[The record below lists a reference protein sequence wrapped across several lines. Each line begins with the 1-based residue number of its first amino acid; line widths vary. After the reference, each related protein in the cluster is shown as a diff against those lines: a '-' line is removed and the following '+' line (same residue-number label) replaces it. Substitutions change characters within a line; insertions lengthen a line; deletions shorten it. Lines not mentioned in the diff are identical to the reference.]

1 MKKED
6 KIQVVTTLLIITA
19 IATAITVGVYV
30 LIKSKSL
37 SLTIIAI
44 LLLIPLIFGVFA
56 MALYLKNIQVHD
68 TSIEVKKK
76 HITEIANN
84 YIAFTHTLSDF
95 ENTYNINVTE
105 IKEDLNNRVKSDI
118 SKLGGRIIG
127 ESIEIDLHKIRNIP
141 FSEINRM
148 EYVMENIDTRYGAIL
163 YTKTIDKCQLYLNC
177 LEQLKDNGY
186 QHIDDKIALLST
198 NIDKKIETDITGLSF
213 FNAEMI
219 NIFADALEV
228 CLKDAKE
235 MVHLSENL
243 LNIDIPRFHTDIKAA
258 EKNKESGNYLIAAK
272 ILKQFILEL
281 KDILKPKF
289 EDYKNNVLKL
299 LDILNTI
306 TKEKDLEEEEV
317 RTVHEIKE
325 KVLLCT
331 SPTQMIEL
339 INNYNSLKKVA
350 ISLIENVYKEI
361 MDTQESIKS
370 NHPSDEIYPVEYWSS
385 DSIKEINRL
394 DLDLSLQE
402 FLYEYKTL
410 VNNAVSRLQYDR
422 ERLKVILGVRGKG

>member
-6 KIQVVTTLLIITA
+6 KIQVATTLLIITA
-19 IATAITVGVYV
+19 IATAIIVGVYV

-56 MALYLKNIQVHD
+56 MALYLKKIQVHD

-177 LEQLKDNGY
+177 LKQLKDNGY

-198 NIDKKIETDITGLSF
+198 NIDKKIETDITGLSLF
-213 FNAEMI
+213 MNEMI
-219 NIFADALEV
+219 NIFADALEI
-228 CLKDAKE
+228 CLKSAKE
-235 MVHLSENL
+235 MVNISENL
-243 LNIDIPRFHTDIKAA
+243 LNIDVLRFHTDIKAA
-258 EKNKESGNYLIAAK
+258 EKSKEYGNYLVAAK
-272 ILKQFILEL
+272 ILNRFILEL

-306 TKEKDLEEEEV
+306 TKEKDLEEKEV

-361 MDTQESIKS
+361 MDTQESI
-370 NHPSDEIYPVEYWSS
+370 
-385 DSIKEINRL
+385 
-394 DLDLSLQE
+394 
-402 FLYEYKTL
+402 
-410 VNNAVSRLQYDR
+410 
-422 ERLKVILGVRGKG
+422 